1 MVSSEIKGEVG
12 ILRVKSFLIPQ
23 VTKAAIDQAKAKL
36 SQAKVII
43 VDVRGNGGGA
53 GSSISY
59 LIEDIIGAD
68 KAISRDRTREGLQI
82 KEPYIFHGYFDD
94 AINAEGAAEIEFSE
108 KHPYVEWRTRLKAKK
123 DPRSHFILV
132 DDKCGSACD
141 LFAAAAQDY
150 DIKILGVRTV
160 GALFG
165 GDAFRLKWQGYAL
178 IVPTLQVVTA
188 KGRIIE
194 GVGVK
199 PDILIPECKTNES
212 KCLEKALKIA
222 AKAS

>member
-1 MVSSEIKGEVG
+1 MAPTI
-12 ILRVKSFLIPQ
+12 
-23 VTKAAIDQAKAKL
+23 T
-36 SQAKVII
+36 
-43 VDVRGNGGGA
+43 
-53 GSSISY
+53 
-59 LIEDIIGAD
+59 
-68 KAISRDRTREGLQI
+68 

-94 AINAEGAAEIEFSE
+94 AINAEGAAEIEFSD
-108 KHPYVEWRTRLKAKK
+108 KHPYVKWRTRLKAKK
-123 DPRSHFILV
+123 DPRPHFILV

-165 GDAFRLKWQGYAL
+165 GDAFRLKWKGFAL

-188 KGRIIE
+188 KGRTIE
-194 GVGVK
+194 GVGVQ
-199 PDILIPECKTNES
+199 PDVLIPECKTNES
-212 KCLEKALKIA
+212 KCLDKALEVA